1 MKKLLLLLTVVLFVS
16 CSSNKQERENF
27 LKTQM
32 IESYKSGEWQLAL
45 SYIDTLRS
53 SGVDLDILPIEA
65 ECYAGIG
72 EYDKAIAMLEKEIEL
87 DTMSDIH
94 YIYQTLGNIY
104 HYKKDYDK
112 SIINY
117 KKTIELNPFYVR
129 PYVNLAEIFELTGDK
144 QQSVDYY
151 LAAIRLFAEHNFI
164 DETIEYSNKVLTIDP
179 ENIEAYKYLQY
190 GLHSS
195 KQYNDAVSV
204 GLRLDNILEEKE
216 LFDERCENWLFTGM
230 AAFDCKDYP
239 LSYFCISNAMQS
251 EGVKETYGYLGYSYL
266 SALSRKQG
274 DLELAKEYSNIAK
287 SYGKDPEDQK
297 KFLYHLI
304 QMIKI

>member
-1 MKKLLLLLTVVLFVS
+1 MKKLLLLLIVVLFVS
-16 CSSNKQERENF
+16 CSSNKQDREMF
-27 LKTQM
+27 LK
-32 IESYKSGEWQLAL
+32 EKLFASYKSGEWQLAL
-45 SYIDTLRS
+45 SYLDTLRS
-53 SGVDLDILPIEA
+53 SGVDLDILLIEA

-72 EYDKAIAMLEKEIEL
+72 EFDKAIAMLEKEIEL
-87 DTMSDIH
+87 DTMSNI
-94 YIYQTLGNIY
+94 YYVYQTLGNIY

-129 PYVNLAEIFELTGDK
+129 PYVNLAGIFELTGDK

-151 LAAIRLFAEHNFI
+151 MAAVKLFAEHQFI
-164 DETIEYSNKVLTIDP
+164 DETIEYSNRILSIDS
-179 ENIEAYKYLQY
+179 ENIEAYKFLQNALY
-190 GLHSS
+190 IS

-274 DLELAKEYSNIAK
+274 DLGLAKEYSNIAK
-287 SYGKDPEDQK
+287 SYGKDPKD
-297 KFLYHLI
+297 F
-304 QMIKI
+304 IKDLLK

>member
-53 SGVDLDILPIEA
+53 YGVDLDILPIEA

-72 EYDKAIAMLEKEIEL
+72 EFDKAIAMLEKEIEL
-87 DTMSDIH
+87 DTISNI
-94 YIYQTLGNIY
+94 YYVYQTLGNIY
-104 HYKKDYDK
+104 HHKKDYDK

-129 PYVNLAEIFELTGDK
+129 PYVNLAGIFELTGDK

-151 LAAIRLFAEHNFI
+151 MAAVELFVEHNFI
-164 DETIEYSNKVLTIDP
+164 DETIEYSNRILSIDP
-179 ENIEAYKYLQY
+179 ENIEAHKRLQY
-190 GLHSS
+190 ALYTS
-195 KQYNDAVSV
+195 KQYKDAVSV
-204 GLRLDNILEEKE
+204 GLRLDKILEEKE
-216 LFDERCENWLFTGM
+216 LFDKRCENWLFTGM
-230 AAFDCKDYP
+230 AAFDCKDYS
-239 LSYFCISNAMQS
+239 LSYFYISNAMQS
-251 EGVKETYGYLGYSYL
+251 EGVKDTYGYLGYSYL

-287 SYGKDPEDQK
+287 SYGKDPED
-297 KFLYHLI
+297 F
-304 QMIKI
+304 IKDLLK

>member
-1 MKKLLLLLTVVLFVS
+1 MKKLLFLLTVVLFVS
-16 CSSNKQERENF
+16 CSSNKQDREMF
-27 LKTQM
+27 LK
-32 IESYKSGEWQLAL
+32 EKLFASYKSGEWQLAL
-45 SYIDTLRS
+45 SYLDTLRS

-72 EYDKAIAMLEKEIEL
+72 EYDKAITMLEKEIEL

-104 HYKKDYDK
+104 SYKKDYDK
-112 SIINY
+112 AIINY
-117 KKTIELNPFYVR
+117 KKTIELRPFYAR
-129 PYVNLAEIFELTGDK
+129 PYVNLAGIFELTGDK

-151 LAAIRLFAEHNFI
+151 MAAVKLFAEHQFI
-164 DETIEYSNKVLTIDP
+164 DETIECSNRILSIDS
-179 ENIEAYKYLQY
+179 ENIEAYKFLQNALY
-190 GLHSS
+190 IS

-274 DLELAKEYSNIAK
+274 DLGLAKEYSNIAK
-287 SYGKDPEDQK
+287 SYGKDPKD
-297 KFLYHLI
+297 F
-304 QMIKI
+304 IKDLLK

>member
-1 MKKLLLLLTVVLFVS
+1 MKKLLFLLTVVLFVS
-16 CSSNKQERENF
+16 CSSNKQDREMF
-27 LKTQM
+27 LK
-32 IESYKSGEWQLAL
+32 EKLFASYKSGEWQLAL
-45 SYIDTLRS
+45 SYLDTLRS
-53 SGVDLDILPIEA
+53 SGVDLGILLIEA

-72 EYDKAIAMLEKEIEL
+72 EFDKAIAMLEKEIEL
-87 DTMSDIH
+87 DTMSNI
-94 YIYQTLGNIY
+94 YYVYQTLGNIY

-129 PYVNLAEIFELTGDK
+129 PYVNLAGIFELTGDK

-151 LAAIRLFAEHNFI
+151 MAAVKLFAEHQFI
-164 DETIEYSNKVLTIDP
+164 DETIEYSNRILSIDS
-179 ENIEAYKYLQY
+179 ENIEAYKFLQNALY
-190 GLHSS
+190 IS

-274 DLELAKEYSNIAK
+274 DWELAKEYSNIAK
-287 SYGKDPEDQK
+287 SYGKDPED
-297 KFLYHLI
+297 F
-304 QMIKI
+304 IKDLLK

>member
-1 MKKLLLLLTVVLFVS
+1 MKKLLFLLTVVLFVS
-16 CSSNKQERENF
+16 CSSNKQDREMF
-27 LKTQM
+27 LK
-32 IESYKSGEWQLAL
+32 EKLFASYKSGEWQLAL
-45 SYIDTLRS
+45 SYLDTLRNT
-53 SGVDLDILPIEA
+53 GVDLDILPIEA

-72 EYDKAIAMLEKEIEL
+72 EYDKAITMLEKEIEL

-104 HYKKDYDK
+104 SYKKDYDK

-129 PYVNLAEIFELTGDK
+129 PYVNLAGIFELTGDK

-151 LAAIRLFAEHNFI
+151 MAAVKLFAEHQFI
-164 DETIEYSNKVLTIDP
+164 DETIEYSNRILSIDS
-179 ENIEAYKYLQY
+179 ENIKAYKFLQNALY
-190 GLHSS
+190 IS

-274 DLELAKEYSNIAK
+274 DLGLAKEYSNIAK
-287 SYGKDPEDQK
+287 SYGKDPKD
-297 KFLYHLI
+297 F
-304 QMIKI
+304 IKDLLK

>member
-1 MKKLLLLLTVVLFVS
+1 MKKLLLLLIVVLFVS
-16 CSSNKQERENF
+16 CSSNKQDREMF
-27 LKTQM
+27 LK
-32 IESYKSGEWQLAL
+32 EKLLASYKSGEWQLAL
-45 SYIDTLRS
+45 SYLDTLRNT
-53 SGVDLDILPIEA
+53 GVDWDILPIEA

-72 EYDKAIAMLEKEIEL
+72 EYDKAITMLEKEIEL

-104 HYKKDYDK
+104 SYNKDYDK

-129 PYVNLAEIFELTGDK
+129 PYVNLAGIFELTGDK

-151 LAAIRLFAEHNFI
+151 MAAVKLFAEHQFI
-164 DETIEYSNKVLTIDP
+164 DETIEYSNRILSIDS
-179 ENIEAYKYLQY
+179 ENIEAYKFLQNALY
-190 GLHSS
+190 IS

-274 DLELAKEYSNIAK
+274 DLGLAKEYSNIAK
-287 SYGKDPEDQK
+287 SYGKDPKD
-297 KFLYHLI
+297 F
-304 QMIKI
+304 IKDLLK